1 MTPEQIEEMYERLP
15 TLVVE
20 LAPDPTARGPAH
32 LQSLISQVRGYLN
45 QTGIYI
51 QRVLKA
57 KAELES
63 ELEAQ
68 QVAFQISADELL
80 AEDRRVTRLPAI
92 RDREAMINFLL
103 SDDRKTIML
112 LTKQVNDIGYVEKAV
127 RHRHRELEHTMS
139 AIRLQRSLIQTEL
152 KTGSL
157 FGDEGEESRGSTW
170 GRHPSKDEDID
181 EEEIDRLM
189 DEAEAEGE
197 DEEGNEAEPAEPEVA
212 DEPTEDE
219 DEEEDEGEDEGE
231 DEEEDEGEGEDEDE
245 DEEDDLLSGLDDLD
259 DDVALGGSEPLLCS
273 VCGEPQKET
282 DLGLVCSQGHGAEE
296 TPPAKDDAKPSEDP
310 GLDESDLFG
319 EPEATPEP
327 TPEPAAPAEDEPE
340 DPDIANFLE
349 GEDDFSDI
357 FGELGEDG

>member
-1 MTPEQIEEMYERLP
+1 MTPKQIEEIYERLP

-20 LAPDPTARGPAH
+20 LAPDPSSRGPAH
-32 LQSLISQVRGYLN
+32 LQSLISRVRGYLN
-45 QTGIYI
+45 ETGIYI
-51 QRVLKA
+51 QRVIKA
-57 KAELES
+57 KADLES

-68 QVAFQISADELL
+68 QVAFQISSDELL

-92 RDREAMINFLL
+92 RDREAMINLL
-103 SDDRKTIML
+103 LRDDRKIILL
-112 LTKQVNDIGYVEKAV
+112 LTKQVNDISYVEKAV

-152 KTGSL
+152 KTGSF

-170 GRHPSKDEDID
+170 GRKPPTDTDID
-181 EEEIDRLM
+181 EEEIERLM
-189 DEAEAEGE
+189 DEAEDDGEEVEDDETTEGE
-197 DEEGNEAEPAEPEVA
+197 ETNETADFITEGVRSDDTIQDTSPE
-212 DEPTEDE
+212 D
-219 DEEEDEGEDEGE
+219 
-231 DEEEDEGEGEDEDE
+231 DEDE
-245 DEEDDLLSGLDDLD
+245 DPEEDDLLSDLDDLD

-282 DLGLVCSQGHGAEE
+282 DSGLVCAQGHGAEE
-296 TPPAKDDAKPSEDP
+296 TPLAKDDAKPSEDP

-327 TPEPAAPAEDEPE
+327 TPKPAVPAKDEPE

-357 FGELGEDG
+357 FAELGEGG